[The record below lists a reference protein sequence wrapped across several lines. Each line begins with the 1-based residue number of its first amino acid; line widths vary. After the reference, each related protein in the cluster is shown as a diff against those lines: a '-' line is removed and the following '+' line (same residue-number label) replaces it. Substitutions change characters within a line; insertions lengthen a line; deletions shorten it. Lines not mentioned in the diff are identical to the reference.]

1 LIDGTVTIKQNG
13 ERAADFIH
21 PLLEGGQ
28 RSERNDKDAGIELGK
43 FLLARAQLCGMFAAG
58 YSAKVTEENEQGVSV
73 FENFAEGDLF
83 AFSRCQGEVR
93 GGGVYFEFQVSGS
106 KF

>member
-1 LIDGTVTIKQNG
+1 
-13 ERAADFIH
+13 
-21 PLLEGGQ
+21 
-28 RSERNDKDAGIELGK
+28 
-43 FLLARAQLCGMFAAG
+43 MFAAG

-93 GGGVYFEFQVSGS
+93 GGGVEFHKDVSGS